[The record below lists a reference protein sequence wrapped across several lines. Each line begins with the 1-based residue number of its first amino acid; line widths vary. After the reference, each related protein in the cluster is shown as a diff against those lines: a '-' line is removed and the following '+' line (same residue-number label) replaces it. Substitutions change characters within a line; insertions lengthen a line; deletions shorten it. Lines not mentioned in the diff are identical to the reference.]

1 MKPLYLLETAFK
13 DYDWGSAFLMQDSL
27 NFPKKGNILAEMWMG
42 IHPAGMS
49 KVSQEETLK
58 DLLEKA
64 PSSFFSVNNDKVGLD
79 FLFKAIAIEKSLSVQ
94 VHPSAEDAKIGFE
107 KEEKEGVP
115 FDSPKRIYKD
125 TSCKDEMTYALTDF
139 YALAGICSY
148 EKILFKLNQ
157 LKNVSFWSKWRDSL
171 SHVEKEGRE
180 DLLKVFFKEI
190 HTLNSQEIEKLY
202 QKTEPYLSLDDDFIW
217 IKTLK
222 DQHSFDPGIFS
233 PIWMNIVYLKTG
245 EALFTPSKTIHAYLK
260 GFALEIMYNSDNV
273 IRSSLTPKYKNLDEF
288 LKIANFFPQTPE
300 KVFPLEQRE
309 KLVYRSPN
317 FGLVLES
324 VSFADSSK
332 KEIHNPYLS
341 LALAYGDVKITLEG
355 YSLELKK
362 GQAVLIRASLELVHL
377 ESESPEDILFIA
389 TWK

>member
-13 DYDWGSAFLMQDSL
+13 DYDWGSAFLMQDFL
-27 NFPKKGNILAEMWMG
+27 NLPKKGVLAEMWMG
-42 IHPAGMS
+42 SHPAGMS
-49 KVSQEETLK
+49 KISDEETLK

-64 PSSFFSVNNDKVGLD
+64 PSSFFSVNNDKIGLD
-79 FLFKAIAIEKSLSVQ
+79 FLFKAIAVEKSLSVQ
-94 VHPSAEDAKIGFE
+94 IHPSAEDAKIGYDR
-107 KEEKEGVP
+107 EEKEGIP

-148 EKILFKLNQ
+148 EKIAFKLNQ
-157 LKNVSFWSKWRDSL
+157 LKDVSFWSKWRDSFN
-171 SHVEKEGRE
+171 HTDKEQKE
-180 DLLKVFFKEI
+180 ELLKTFFKDI
-190 HTLNSQEIEKLY
+190 HSLSTQEIESLY
-202 QKTEPYLSLDDDFIW
+202 KETEPYLSLNEDFSW
-217 IKTLK
+217 IETLQE
-222 DQHSFDPGIFS
+222 QHSYDPGIFS
-233 PIWMNIVYLKTG
+233 PIWMNIVSLSKG

-273 IRSSLTPKYKNLDEF
+273 IRSSLTPKYKDLDEF

-300 KVFPLEQRE
+300 KVFPLEQQE

-324 VSFADSSK
+324 ISFSDNDK

-341 LALAYGDVKITLEG
+341 LALAYGDVRITLEG
-355 YSLELKK
+355 ESLDLKK
-362 GQAVLIRASLELVHL
+362 GQAALIRASLELVHF
-377 ESESPEDILFIA
+377 EASSEEDSIFIA